1 MSVEAHDVVII
12 GGGIIGLSAA
22 YYLARLGV
30 DVCLLERT
38 SIAAGSTGRCAG
50 GIGQSHREEADLPIA
65 RYAVQQWRALAT
77 EMDMDIEYR
86 QHNNLRLAMNE
97 KHMADLLAMV
107 EREQR
112 GGLEVRFIDRQEVRE
127 RVPCVAD
134 LYVGA
139 VLSPTDGSANPYLAC
154 FALARAAAHLGVR
167 IYQPRE
173 ATGLQISQGGLQG
186 VLTNAGLLAARAV
199 LIAAG
204 AWSVGL
210 GKLAGV
216 DLPAINM
223 CSHLLVTERLPHFLD
238 PFLSTDI
245 YGYYRQTLAG
255 NLLIGFPARP
265 MITADLSVT
274 HTAVSIAARRAV
286 TLIPRLQEVAMLRG
300 FTGYTVWTPDYL
312 PLVGPVRQVEGLYVA
327 AAFCGLGFAIGPG
340 IGRLMAELIATGQTS
355 LPIDMYSLE
364 RFAKPTPE
372 V

>member
-1 MSVEAHDVVII
+1 VSVEAHDVVII
-12 GGGIIGLSAA
+12 GGGIIGLSTA

-30 DVCLLERT
+30 DVCLLERIH
-38 SIAAGSTGRCAG
+38 IAAGSTGRCAG
-50 GIGQSHREEADLPIA
+50 GIGQSHREEPDLPVA
-65 RYAVQQWRALAT
+65 RFAVQQWLALAE
-77 EMDMDIEYR
+77 EMDVDIEYR

-134 LYVGA
+134 LYLGA
-139 VLSPTDGSANPYLAC
+139 GLSPTDGSAKPYLAC
-154 FALARAAAHLGVR
+154 FALARAAARLGVR

-173 ATGLQISQGGLQG
+173 ATGLQVSQGKIRG
-186 VLTNAGLLAARAV
+186 VQTDAGALAARAV

-204 AWSVGL
+204 AWSAGL
-210 GKLAGV
+210 GRLAGV
-216 DLPAINM
+216 DIPAVNM
-223 CSHLLVTERLPHFLD
+223 RSHLLVTERLPHFLD

-245 YGYYRQTLAG
+245 YGYFRQTPAG
-255 NLLIGFPARP
+255 NLLIGYPARP
-265 MITADLSVT
+265 MSTPDMSVT
-274 HTAVSIAARRAV
+274 HAAVSIAARRAV
-286 TLIPRLQEVAMLRG
+286 TIIPRLQQAAMLRG

-312 PLVGPVRQVEGLYVA
+312 PLVGPVRQVEGLYMA

-364 RFAKPTPE
+364 RFTKSSLE
-372 V
+372 D